1 MTNNPLKRPVSCAG
15 GSNVLN
21 VDEPSRKRDK
31 VAQQNVDSS
40 DDEWSVPS
48 GSTADSPQ
56 LRSLWSIIAPDSTA
70 MLPPLQECIGIAQ
83 QSAYWNE
90 MIIDEQ
96 QNLHSVAA
104 IDGSMEETISHV
116 ETSLNA
122 LKDRRLEGFRQ
133 PVYIPPIAK
142 ANLQVKDEDVFCL
155 MKNVQ
160 EFLSSNREVMLI
172 LGDSGA
178 GKSTFN
184 RHLEHHLWNN
194 YKKDE
199 PIPLFINLPTIVQP
213 GQDMIGKQLMAHA
226 FSDDLIVE
234 MKLHRQFI
242 LICDGYDESQL
253 TINLHT
259 TNRLNQNGQ
268 WRAKMIVSCRTQFLG
283 PVYQNR
289 FVPQPADR
297 YAQDR
302 SNLFQEAVIA
312 PFSKKQV
319 EDYVARYVPGV
330 PRPWV
335 TEDYMRMLSMIP
347 NLMDLVK
354 NPFLLTLTL
363 EALPGITKDQYNLSD
378 IRITRV
384 QLYDHFVDEWFRVN
398 MRRLRDNTLNND
410 EREELEKIIEKGFVS
425 LGVDYSKRLALAI
438 YEKHDGNPVVQYLH
452 YDHEN
457 TWKVDFF
464 GSKLEVKFLRESSPL
479 TRTGILYRFIHRS
492 ILEYFFS
499 RTVFDPDV
507 HKVDNELYPLPDNNP
522 LFTRSLLKEPSIIRF
537 LYERVKQ
544 SPAFEKYLQAV
555 VELSKADIRAATAA
569 ANAITILVRAGV
581 RFNGA
586 DLRGIR
592 IPGAD
597 LTGGQFDCGQF
608 QGADLRQVNLA
619 KTWLR
624 QADFRQAQMEG
635 IQFGE
640 LPSLKMASGVNACTY
655 SPDGKCLA
663 LVLEDGSISIYDT
676 ITWTRTR
683 HLEVATDTFCLAFS
697 PDSSQFVTGST
708 DSTARLWDCTNGTV
722 LLDLQAHTR
731 HLKSM
736 AFSPCGKR
744 FASAGYVEVRLWDAE
759 RGEILRV
766 LKGHTS
772 SIEAVVYSPDG
783 RWVVSG
789 SLDGTIRFW
798 DALSGKQVA
807 VWTAPLGSVMCLA
820 CSSDGLWIGTGHS
833 QGNIQLWNAAS
844 GEPNLVLRGHTGA
857 VTRTAFSS
865 NNLLFASS
873 SDDSTVRLWDVLTGA
888 LVSVFPG
895 HIGGINGLS
904 FSPDGLQ
911 IASGGRDH
919 FVRLWDVKKS
929 GATPLDS
936 EDVSGSVPIVT
947 YTPDG
952 QQIFTVNTQGVVS
965 LWDALKGVP
974 QAEQHN
980 HGLRITSVAFSSD
993 ATIFATG
1000 SDDGAIQLW
1009 NYRTCQTGPALKEHI
1024 ASVDCLALSP
1034 CGRWTAFAGGD
1045 RVVRLWDAHSGE
1057 VDRRVA
1063 HLPNNCSLDDLVFSP
1078 SGLHFATASSRFI
1091 RTFNRQTMEPLT
1103 TLRLEELPWETAYL
1117 RIGIV
1122 KTLTYSPN
1130 GEQLAI
1136 GTLRGSIYLW
1146 DTLSK
1151 TPKGAL
1157 FGGTDQVYCVSYSPC
1172 GQWIAAGS
1180 GDKSIRLWRLQCM
1193 DMVECHSCM
1202 AIVQGLFGRVESIAW
1217 NPKMDHLEFATG
1229 CTDGSIRVWRVVRVE
1244 ETVRIELVWGSNI
1257 GQLFPIEVDID
1268 GAIGLD
1274 PSNRDLLKQRGGKSG
1289 RSFSDDDDEGRKK
1302 EEVIWAVR
1310 NGSGR
1315 EDKEDNL
1322 SIWNENM
1329 RYGWTKWR
1337 QWPLEVKYS
1346 AEEDSMWFVGLDP
1359 RVQDKAKIGI
1369 ERCTTGFLLE
1379 DETNVQIP
1387 DSIMLE
1393 VEHLVSHDPLHDP

>member
-1 MTNNPLKRPVSCAG
+1 MTSNSLKRPVSNAG
-15 GSNVLN
+15 CSNVVN

-31 VAQQNVDSS
+31 VAQKNDDSS
-40 DDEWSVPS
+40 DDEWFMPS
-48 GSTADSPQ
+48 SSTTDSLQPG
-56 LRSLWSIIAPDSTA
+56 SLWDITA
-70 MLPPLQECIGIAQ
+70 QDATAILPPLQGCIGIAQ
-83 QSAYWNE
+83 HSVHWNE
-90 MIIDEQ
+90 MIVDDQ
-96 QNLHSVAA
+96 SNLYSVAA
-104 IDGSMEETISHV
+104 IDTSMEETISHV
-116 ETSLNA
+116 ESGLNA
-122 LKDRRLEGFRQ
+122 LKVLRLEEFRQ
-133 PVYIPPIAK
+133 SVYIPPIAK
-142 ANLQVKDEDVFCL
+142 PNLQVKDEDAFSL
-155 MKNVQ
+155 MDNVQ
-160 EFLSSNREVMLI
+160 KFLSSNRQVMLI

-184 RHLEHHLWNN
+184 RHLEHHLWTN
-194 YKKDE
+194 YKEDD

-213 GQDMIGKQLMAHA
+213 SQDMIGKQLMAHD
-226 FSDDLIVE
+226 FSDDQIVE
-234 MKLHRQFI
+234 MKLRRQFI

-253 TINLHT
+253 TGNLHT
-259 TNRLNQNGQ
+259 TNRLNQKGQ
-268 WRAKMIVSCRTQFLG
+268 WRTKMIISCRTQFLG
-283 PVYQNR
+283 PVYRHR

-297 YAQDR
+297 YTEDR
-302 SNLFQEAVIA
+302 SDLFQEAVIA
-312 PFSKKQV
+312 PFSKTQV
-319 EDYVARYVPGV
+319 EDYVARYVPLE

-335 TEDYMRMLSMIP
+335 TEDYMRMLTTIP

-363 EALPGITKDQYNLSD
+363 EALPGVTKDQHDLSN

-384 QLYDHFVDEWFRVN
+384 QLYDHFVDEWFGVN
-398 MRRLRDNTLNND
+398 MRRLRNNTLNND
-410 EREELEKIIEKGFVS
+410 ERVILERMFEKGFVF

-438 YEKHDGNPVVQYLH
+438 FDKHEGNPVVQYLH
-452 YDHEN
+452 YDHKN
-457 TWKVDFF
+457 TWKADFF
-464 GSKLEVKFLRESSPL
+464 ESQPEVRFLRESSPL
-479 TRTGILYRFIHRS
+479 TRTGSLHRFIHRS

-499 RTVFDPDV
+499 RTVFDPV
-507 HKVDNELYPLPDNNP
+507 THKVDNAFYPQPDNNP
-522 LFTRSLLKEPSIIRF
+522 LFTRSLLKESSIVQF
-537 LYERVKQ
+537 LCERVKQ
-544 SPAFEKYLQAV
+544 SPAFEKQLQAV
-555 VELSKADIRAATAA
+555 IELSKGDTRAATAA

-581 RFNGA
+581 RYNGA

-597 LTGGQFDCGQF
+597 LSGGQFDCVQF

-619 KTWLR
+619 RTWLR
-624 QADFRQAQMEG
+624 QADFRQARMEG

-640 LPSLKMASGVNACTY
+640 LPYLKTASGVNACTY

-663 LVLEDGSISIYDT
+663 LVLEDGSICIYDT

-683 HLEVATDTFCLAFS
+683 HLKAATDTYCLAFS

-708 DSTARLWDCTNGTV
+708 DSTARLWDCASGSV
-722 LLDLQAHTR
+722 LFVMQGHTR

-744 FASAGYVEVRLWDAE
+744 FASAGYVEVRLWNAE
-759 RGEILRV
+759 NGTILFALR
-766 LKGHTS
+766 GHTS

-798 DALSGKQVA
+798 DAVLGEQVA
-807 VWTAPLGSVMCLA
+807 VWTAPCGPVRCLA
-820 CSSDGLWIGTGHS
+820 YSSDGLWIGTGHS
-833 QGNIQLWNAAS
+833 QGNIQLWNATS
-844 GEPNLVLRGHTGA
+844 GAPSLVLRGHTKA

-873 SDDSTVRLWDVLTGA
+873 SNDKTVRLWDVLTGA

-895 HIGGINGLS
+895 HTGGIKGLS

-911 IASGGRDH
+911 IASGGRDYI
-919 FVRLWDVKKS
+919 VRLWDVRKS
-929 GATPLDS
+929 GATPFHS
-936 EDVSGSVPIVT
+936 EDVSGTVPIVT

-952 QQIFTVNTQGVVS
+952 QQIFTVNTQGVVGQ
-965 LWDALKGVP
+965 WDALRGVP

-980 HGLRITSVAFSSD
+980 HALRITSVAFSSD

-1000 SDDGAIQLW
+1000 SDDGVVQLW
-1009 NYRTCQTGPALKEHI
+1009 NFRTCETGPALREHT

-1034 CGRWTAFAGGD
+1034 CGRWAAFAGQD
-1045 RVVRLWDAHSGE
+1045 RVVRLWDSHSGE
-1057 VDRRVA
+1057 LDRRVA
-1063 HLPNNCSLDDLVFSP
+1063 HLPSNRRLDDLVFSP

-1091 RTFNRQTMEPLT
+1091 RTFNRQTMELLT
-1103 TLRLEELPWETAYL
+1103 TLRLEALPWETAYM
-1117 RIGIV
+1117 RPGIV
-1122 KTLTYSPN
+1122 KTLTYSPS

-1146 DTLSK
+1146 NTLSK
-1151 TPKGAL
+1151 TPQGAL

-1180 GDKSIRLWRLQCM
+1180 GDKSIRLWYLQCIG
-1193 DMVECHSCM
+1193 MVECHSCEAM
-1202 AIVQGLFGRVESIAW
+1202 VQGLFGRVESIAW
-1217 NPKMDHLEFATG
+1217 NPKRDHLEFATG

-1257 GQLFPIEVDID
+1257 GQLFPVEVDIED
-1268 GAIGLD
+1268 AIGLD
-1274 PSNRDLLKQRGGKSG
+1274 PSNRDLLRQRGGKSG
-1289 RSFSDDDDEGRKK
+1289 WSFSDDDDEGRKK
-1302 EEVIWAVR
+1302 EAVIWAVR

-1315 EDKEDNL
+1315 EDREDNL
-1322 SIWNENM
+1322 STWDENM
-1329 RYGWTKWR
+1329 REGWTKWR
-1337 QWPLEVKYS
+1337 QWSLYGMNG

-1359 RVQDKAKIGI
+1359 RVKDEAKLGI

-1379 DETNVQIP
+1379 DETSVQMP

-1393 VEHLVSHDPLHDP
+1393 IEHLVSHDPLHDP